1 MDKYNV
7 NLFND
12 MFCNKKKLRTNM
24 HYNIDKSLKFS
35 VYSQYNILS
44 MYQYAAMKL
53 EDACP
58 LEEKL

>member
-12 MFCNKKKLRTNM
+12 MFCNKKKLQTNM

-35 VYSQYNILS
+35 V
-44 MYQYAAMKL
+44 
-53 EDACP
+53 
-58 LEEKL
+58 